1 MNTQN
6 VFKVVVW
13 IGLISLASLS
23 LAAEGVWTKKAD
35 MPTARSLLASC
46 VVDGKVYAIGGGR
59 PSAVLYSAVEQY
71 DPATD
76 TWTKK
81 ANMPTPRTTFGLSVV
96 NGKIYAIGGGAS
108 GGALVSIVEEY
119 DPVADTWTTRAPMPT
134 ARAFLSCAVAAGKIY
149 AIGGLRSGSSACSP
163 VVEEYDP
170 VTDTWTRKANT
181 PKPRGAASCSTVG
194 GIIYLVGGMP
204 TGGQGTDRA
213 QPTVQAYDPAT
224 DTWTTKAPMTTA
236 RGFLSTCVMEG
247 KIYAIGGCL
256 NAYDSSDLSSMEA
269 YDPATDTW
277 WMMPSMQ
284 VKRKGLGSA
293 VVSGRIYA
301 IGGVSH
307 GGWDPALATVEEYDP
322 NPLVVDFNGDG
333 IVDIKD
339 LLRLIESWGQDDPLV
354 DIAPPFGDGVIDALD
369 LKVLMSHWQEE
380 VIDPTLVA
388 CWKLD
393 EAEGIVAHDSAGY
406 NDGTVVDLPVWLPD
420 GGKVGGALEFDG
432 ITSIVTDFVL
442 DPSDGPFRA
451 FTWVQGGMPGQTI
464 LSQANGRNWLS
475 TDQGTGALTTEL
487 TIGLI
492 IKPLVSQAVITDG
505 DWYRVGVSWD
515 GTNLVL
521 YVDDV
526 EVARKMQSSIP
537 SSQNGLYI
545 GAGCRLGVDTF
556 FSGLIDD
563 VRIYNRAVS
572 P

>member
-1 MNTQN
+1 MAKMNTQN

-23 LAAEGVWTKKAD
+23 LAEEGVWTKKAD
-35 MPTARSLLASC
+35 MSTARSLLAAC

-76 TWTKK
+76 TWTSKTD
-81 ANMPTPRTTFGLSVV
+81 MPTPRTTFGLSVV

-134 ARAFLSCAVAAGKIY
+134 ARAFLSCAAAAGKIY

-170 VTDTWTRKANT
+170 ATDTWTRKADT

-194 GIIYLVGGMP
+194 GIIYLVGGGP

-277 WMMPSMQ
+277 RIMPSMQ

-293 VVSGRIYA
+293 VVNGRIYA

-322 NPLVVDFNGDG
+322 DPFVVDLNADEVVNFKDFSMLAQYWYQDQSPLVNHRLDYE
-333 IVDIKD
+333 D
-339 LLRLIESWGQDDPLV
+339 LAAFADCW
-354 DIAPPFGDGVIDALD
+354 
-369 LKVLMSHWQEE
+369 LKEIL
-380 VIDPTLVA
+380 PANLVA
-388 CWKLD
+388 YWKLD
-393 EAEGIVAHDSAGY
+393 ETEGSLAHDSAG
-406 NDGTVVDLPVWLPD
+406 NHDGVLSTENPLWRPLD
-420 GGKVGGALEFDG
+420 GMVNGALELDG
-432 ITSIVTDFVL
+432 IDDCVSTPFVL
-442 DPSDGPFRA
+442 DPDAGPFSA
-451 FTWVQGGMPGQTI
+451 FAWIRGGVPGQVI
-464 LSQANGRNWLS
+464 LSQVGRANWLLAS
-475 TDQGTGALTTEL
+475 SATGALMTEL
-487 TIGLI
+487 
-492 IKPLVSQAVITDG
+492 KPGILGKSLSSQALITDG
-505 DWYRVGVSWD
+505 DWHSVGLTWNKPD
-515 GTNLVL
+515 RVL
-521 YVDDV
+521 YVDYS
-526 EVARKMQSSIP
+526 EVARDTQSGVSP
-537 SSQNGLYI
+537 SDGGVHL
-545 GAGCRLGVDTF
+545 GAGKDLGAGRF
-556 FSGLIDD
+556 FCGLIDD
-563 VRIYNRAVS
+563 VRIYNRAIV